1 MLTLVL
7 FFACANADPQDAETL
22 PAAETEQVT
31 TEVAAEP
38 APVEAAPET
47 EEATGNAAI
56 LAKADAADGVEDKV
70 VSKCSMCSL
79 GMDGDASHTTTH
91 EGYELHFCSNSCKKS
106 FEKDPEKG
114 LAALN

>member
-1 MLTLVL
+1 MLTFIL
-7 FFACANADPQDAETL
+7 FLACASADPQDAETP
-22 PAAETEQVT
+22 PATQAEQVAI
-31 TEVAAEP
+31 EEAAEP
-38 APVEAAPET
+38 ATEEAAPET

-79 GMDGDASHTTTH
+79 GMEGDPSHTTTH
-91 EGYELHFCSNSCKKS
+91 EGYELHFCSKSCKKS
-106 FEKDPEKG
+106 FEKDPDKG